1 MNPASPDGNQL
12 SFLSD
17 ARGVRPDPVTNA
29 RMALNVLQR
38 LLEDNP
44 AVTSQS
50 AVLFKAILPA
60 AVAAAEFADRL
71 PVTKTTLRQHLIN
84 PAAAIMLRP
93 PTRPDELAQM
103 ESLLEFVNRRLSTPE
118 DRARHEQQVGFLLGA
133 RNPELL
139 ITPDGMPSQLYG
151 TDREDATLLFR
162 PLLGEKG
169 AKTAEALVEAYVL
182 LRANNADVQAG
193 IATFFWHHNTGSA
206 DAAHYIEGCSD
217 GQARGY
223 FKALLKLP
231 PKQQEEIFSLIN
243 LQTFYAALGN

>member
-1 MNPASPDGNQL
+1 
-12 SFLSD
+12 
-17 ARGVRPDPVTNA
+17 
-29 RMALNVLQR
+29 MALNVLQR
-38 LLEDNP
+38 LIEDTP

-50 AVLFKAILPA
+50 AVLFKAVFPS
-60 AVAAAEFADRL
+60 AVAAAEHTDRL
-71 PVTKTTLRQHLIN
+71 PVTKTTLRAHLLN
-84 PAAAIMLRP
+84 PAAAITLRP
-93 PTRPDELAQM
+93 PTRPEELAHM
-103 ESLLEFVNRRLSTPE
+103 ESLLEFVQRRLALPE

-139 ITPDGMPSQLYG
+139 ISSDGMPCQLSAS
-151 TDREDATLLFR
+151 DREDATLLFR

-206 DAAHYIEGCSD
+206 DAQHYVEGCAD
-217 GQARGY
+217 GQARAY
-223 FKALLKLP
+223 FKTFLTLP
-231 PKQQEEIFSLIN
+231 KERQEEIFSLIN